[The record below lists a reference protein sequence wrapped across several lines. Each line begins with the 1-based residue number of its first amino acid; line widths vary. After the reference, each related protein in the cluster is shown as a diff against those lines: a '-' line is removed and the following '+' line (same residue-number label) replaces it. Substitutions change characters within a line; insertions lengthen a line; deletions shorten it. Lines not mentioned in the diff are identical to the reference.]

1 MCAYGGQ
8 KILNSPEEHIRD
20 SPKVKVWC
28 GLLHDRVIGPFFF
41 HEPTVTSDTYLDML
55 QHFVYP
61 QLEELQPR
69 IIFQQDGAP
78 PHWAKIVRNSLKDKF
93 ENRWIGRGGPIPWPP
108 RSPDITPCDF
118 FLWGFVKDVVYNTQ
132 VTDLADLKSKNR
144 SCYSTN

>member
-1 MCAYGGQ
+1 M
-8 KILNSPEEHIRD
+8 
-20 SPKVKVWC
+20 VC
-28 GLLHDRVIGPFFF
+28 GLLHDRV

-61 QLEELQPR
+61 QLEQLQPR

-132 VTDLADLKSKNR
+132 VTDLADLKARIVAAIQQIDVEMLERTWQNLEYR
-144 SCYSTN
+144 LDVLRITNGAHIECL